1 MKKVLLILLV
11 LTLSLALVV
20 GCGGNSSKPSDTSGQ
35 TQDKPQEKPKIIVG
49 SKNFTEQLLVGYM
62 IGALME
68 DAGYPVDYKLR
79 LGGTGLVHESLVN
92 GDINVYVEYTGTGL
106 IAILQQE
113 VMTDPDAVYAKVKEM
128 YQSEFGLVWLEP
140 WGFNNTYT
148 ITMRQDEAQE
158 LGVTKISDLKGIA
171 ENLVIGATQ
180 EFIPRSDGLAGLQEK
195 YGFKFKNALG
205 MDSGLMYQALQEKK
219 VNAISGF
226 ATDGRIPSFGFI
238 NLEDDLNYFPP
249 YYAAPVVRA
258 DLLEKDPEVANV
270 LNKLAGKLDDTTMAN
285 LNYEVDGNKKDP
297 EDVAKQ
303 FLKEKGLIN

>member
-11 LTLSLALVV
+11 LTLGLALAA
-20 GCGGNSSKPSDTSGQ
+20 GCGGSGSKPADTSGQ

-195 YGFKFKNALG
+195 YGFKFKSALG

-219 VNAISGF
+219 VNVISGF
-226 ATDGRIPSFGFI
+226 ATDGRIPAFGFI